1 MKLFKEIEVDDG
13 LIWVN
18 VRMNLQTLLPNL
30 KIEHRCSNC
39 DGYGCKS
46 GNCNNGVSSEI
57 FVKDDIHKLKNSLS
71 PEAIK
76 KIRVSIKEFVDL
88 FGNDQ

>member
-13 LIWVN
+13 LIWAN
-18 VRMNLQTLLPNL
+18 VRVNLQNLSPTL

-39 DGYGCKS
+39 DGYGCRS
-46 GNCNNGVSSEI
+46 GNCNNGVLSEI
-57 FVKDDIHKLKNSLS
+57 FVKDDIHKLKNFLS

-76 KIRVSIKEFVDL
+76 KIRVSIEDL
-88 FGNDQ
+88 FEFERK

>member
-18 VRMNLQTLLPNL
+18 VRVNLQNLSPTL
-30 KIEHRCSNC
+30 KVEQRCSNC
-39 DGYGCKS
+39 EGYGCRN
-46 GNCNNGVSSEI
+46 GNCNNGVLSEI
-57 FVKDDIHKLKNSLS
+57 FVKDDIYKLKNSLS

-76 KIRVSIKEFVDL
+76 KIRISIKEFVDL
-88 FGNDQ
+88 FGND